1 MPMKRQLH
9 ATGRSMAL
17 PKTTRSIVLAFAL
30 AGLCPTAMAA
40 GKLFCCI
47 DPAGKQICGDILP
60 QECYGRAYRELGES
74 GRTIRIID
82 APLTAEQRVQR
93 VKEEAERK
101 EAEVALK
108 EQQRKDQALLNT
120 YGSEN
125 DIEIMRQ
132 RAQDDVQKSIR
143 SAETKIVEIRLQRKK
158 FENEAEFYKKKRL
171 PAEIQKGLND
181 ADFEINA
188 QNSIIE
194 AKRKELG
201 IISEKYDEDRRRFLD
216 LTKRGQKR

>member
-1 MPMKRQLH
+1 MPR
-9 ATGRSMAL
+9 AIRFF
-17 PKTTRSIVLAFAL
+17 VLAVVLAL
-30 AGLCPTAMAA
+30 SGLHPAAMAA

-47 DPAGKQICGDILP
+47 DAGGKQVCGDLLP
-60 QECYGRAYRELGES
+60 QECYGRAYRELGDS
-74 GRTIRIID
+74 GRTVRTVD

-101 EAEVALK
+101 EVEAALK

-125 DIEIMRQ
+125 DIEVMRQ
-132 RAQDDVQKSIR
+132 RAQEDVQKSIR
-143 SAETKIVEIRLQRKK
+143 NAETKIVEIRLHRKK

-171 PAEIQKGLND
+171 PAEVQKGLSD

-194 AKRKELG
+194 AKKKELG
-201 IISEKYDEDRRRFLD
+201 VIREKYDEDRRRFLD
-216 LTKRGQKR
+216 LTKRVQKH